1 MAVGHADAQAFAA
14 AATAMRAGHLGRGPG
29 LVDEDEA
36 VGVEI
41 DLAVEPRLAPLQD
54 VGAILLAGV
63 RSLFLRVIA

>member
-1 MAVGHADAQAFAA
+1 MGHADAQALAA
-14 AATAMRAGHLGRGPG
+14 QATAMRAGHLRRGPG

-36 VGVEI
+36 VRVEI
-41 DLAVEPRLAPLQD
+41 NLPVEPVLAPFQD